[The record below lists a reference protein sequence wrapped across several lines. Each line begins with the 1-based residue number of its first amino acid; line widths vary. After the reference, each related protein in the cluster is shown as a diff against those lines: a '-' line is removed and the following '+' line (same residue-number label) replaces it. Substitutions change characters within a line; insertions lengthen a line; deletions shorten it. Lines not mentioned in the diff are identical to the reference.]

1 MLGTPELADEVLERL
16 RQAVVPQRNERVV
29 EKVIVKYSCNIRQ
42 SGLLQNIQHSLF
54 WSLLAN
60 HEILF

>member
-54 WSLLAN
+54 
-60 HEILF
+60 